1 MSGNA
6 DTIKDFLVSLGFD
19 IDQAG
24 ANKFEAVLKGVTANV
39 LKVGAVVEGAALS
52 IVGFTTQIANG
63 LDKIYW
69 ASQRTGASVQ
79 GIKALGYAA
88 SQTGSSAEAAQNSLE
103 SLARFM
109 RSNPGAEGFLNRLGV
124 QTRDASGQMRDMSAI
139 FTGVG
144 QRLSSMPYYRANQ
157 YAQMLGID
165 ENTLMAMRRGLSGF
179 STEYQ
184 SMMQK
189 TGFNADKAAIQS
201 NKFMTSMRSF
211 VSLLGILRDK
221 VGSNLADGLSGTL
234 DNLSKRMLENWPKI
248 EEVVTKVV
256 KGVLWAADA
265 IGRVAWRITQA
276 VDSLIVW
283 FRKLS
288 PAVQELIGLFA
299 VLISG
304 WRLLNTEF
312 LKSPIG
318 IVLALFAAIFA
329 LIEDYKTWKEGGKS
343 LIAWDKWE
351 PEINAAIKSLGELR
365 DSVAAIGTEIARLL
379 NIDLKNWTLKGDID
393 NLTKQFG
400 EFGKM
405 IKMIGELLRA
415 IDDGRWSDAVSVGK
429 QLLNQGK
436 EQPTA
441 IPAVV
446 DSANRTAELLKEKTG
461 FDPRS
466 IGRWFRRL
474 GEPEKPVPNAERRDG
489 SEVSDRPGWLR
500 WLPATGKSGDE
511 PEQHAQSVKR
521 PEALEHAGTIAELVN
536 NYARKS
542 DQASNQY
549 LISTLSREMGIAV
562 DSKLLPSDMR
572 DLLKVLRGIAQNIN
586 QPGSE
591 SATEIISSPQVINA
605 EQFMRTQASA
615 QVPDYVDTIAKLV
628 NNYAKNSGRADNRA
642 LIAELTRITGK
653 SDDSKLLS
661 SDMQDILKVLRDIA
675 QNINQPGS
683 ESAAELLLPRPVIAN
698 EQPTQRPQASAQGK
712 VLLNW
717 MQPMFS
723 KLESLYRLP
732 EGLLKSV
739 AITESG
745 GNQFAMS
752 GAGAKGL
759 FQFMDGTARDMGLRG
774 NDVFDPEKSAQA
786 AAKYLSQLL
795 RQNGGDLSKAL
806 ASYNWGIGNVKR
818 YGMGLM
824 PQETRNYIPK
834 VMSNMP
840 TSAPVIQ
847 QETNINIHGVSDP
860 REAARLT
867 VDRQKGVNSQLTQQL
882 PAGPR

>member
-88 SQTGSSAEAAQNSLE
+88 SQTGASAESAMSSLE
-103 SLARFM
+103 GLAGFM

-124 QTRDASGQMRDMSAI
+124 QTRDASGKMRDTAAI

-144 QRLSSMPYYRANQ
+144 QKLNNMPYYRAKQ

-165 ENTLMAMRRGLSGF
+165 ENTLMAMRRGMGQLS
-179 STEYQ
+179 SEYALTA
-184 SMMQK
+184 K
-189 TGFNADKAAIQS
+189 RIGFNAESAAKQS
-201 NKFMTSMRSF
+201 NIFMTSMRN
-211 VSLLGILRDK
+211 LTMTLGQAKDK
-221 VGSNLADGLSGTL
+221 IGSNLAGGLAGSIDNFRRQIL
-234 DNLSKRMLENWPKI
+234 DNWPKI
-248 EEVVTKVV
+248 EAVITKII
-256 KGVLWAADA
+256 KGILWAGDAITRVLWRT
-265 IGRVAWRITQA
+265 GQA
-276 VDSLIVW
+276 VEGVIAWFKKLNPATQQLIAL
-283 FRKLS
+283 FS
-288 PAVQELIGLFA
+288 GLLVA
-299 VLISG
+299 
-304 WRLLNTEF
+304 WRLLNTAF
-312 LKSPIG
+312 MSSPLGMITTL
-318 IVLALFAAIFA
+318 IIALG
-329 LIEDYKTWKEGGKS
+329 LLLDDYQTWKEGGKS
-343 LIAWDKWE
+343 LIDWGKW
-351 PEINAAIKSLGELR
+351 K
-365 DSVAAIGTEIARLL
+365 TEIDQAVKM
-379 NIDLKNWTLKGDID
+379 IGDLKKTVTD
-393 NLTKQFG
+393 LTKALAKLLGIDPKSWSLKWDFSNFISQMG

-405 IKMIGELLRA
+405 LNMIADLLNAIK
-415 IDDGRWSDAVSVGK
+415 DGNWAQAASIGK
-429 QLLNQGK
+429 QLLNQGS
-436 EQPTA
+436 ENPSAMPMVT
-441 IPAVV
+441 
-446 DSANRTAELLKEKTG
+446 DSANGTADWIKEHWG

-466 IGRWFRRL
+466 VGRTVRGWF
-474 GEPEKPVPNAERRDG
+474 GD
-489 SEVSDRPGWLR
+489 
-500 WLPATGKSGDE
+500 DE
-511 PEQHAQSVKR
+511 PEQLGQSVKR
-521 PEALEHAGTIAELVN
+521 P
-536 NYARKS
+536 
-542 DQASNQY
+542 
-549 LISTLSREMGIAV
+549 
-562 DSKLLPSDMR
+562 
-572 DLLKVLRGIAQNIN
+572 
-586 QPGSE
+586 QPTKAGSE
-591 SATEIISSPQVINA
+591 
-605 EQFMRTQASA
+605 
-615 QVPDYVDTIAKLV
+615 
-628 NNYAKNSGRADNRA
+628 
-642 LIAELTRITGK
+642 
-653 SDDSKLLS
+653 LL
-661 SDMQDILKVLRDIA
+661 
-675 QNINQPGS
+675 G
-683 ESAAELLLPRPVIAN
+683 
-698 EQPTQRPQASAQGK
+698 
-712 VLLNW
+712 W
-717 MQPMFS
+717 MQPMFTN
-723 KLESLYRLP
+723 LEQLYRLP
-732 EGLLKSV
+732 EGLLRSV

-745 GNQFAMS
+745 GNQFAVS

-806 ASYNWGIGNVKR
+806 ASYNWGIGNVQR